1 MIRRQPNQVLRLAA
15 VGLLVA
21 ACGGD
26 DKPANTGGT
35 GATQCPPGQFFD
47 GQFCQN
53 QAGVQPTATA
63 PAPAPTAGAPAAP
76 PVAPIATA
84 TAGPTAT
91 PLDPAAAAAA
101 TQLMTPIAQTS
112 APGAKPVG
120 SPIAGQFQQGQSLEG
135 QIQMQP
141 NKCYTIIGVGL
152 PPIVNLDIQLAP
164 FVAVPGLPAAVL
176 AQDSTVASTAIIG
189 EKQACYRSG
198 PIALPMKV
206 IATVSQGNGVAAV
219 QVYEK

>member
-1 MIRRQPNQVLRLAA
+1 MMRRQPNQVLRLAA

-26 DKPANTGGT
+26 DKPANTGQP

-63 PAPAPTAGAPAAP
+63 PAPAPTTGAPAAP

-101 TQLMTPIAQTS
+101 TQLMAPIAQTS

-152 PPIVNLDIQLAP
+152 PPIANLDVQLAP

-176 AQDSTVASTAIIG
+176 AQDSTVSPTAIIG